1 MAEYFDRK
9 DDYGY
14 VIWANEVKKRDH
26 YVCDVC
32 GRKGGGMNSHHLNSW
47 ADNPSQ
53 RYDVSNGITLCC
65 DHHKGF
71 HKLFGKGR
79 NTNDQYKEYKN
90 IVVTLIKIANK
101 ECIENTV
108 VRKMLQKAEEDIAI
122 QSILRDLDGYHH
134 QLEESVVV
142 EVEGP
147 LD

>member
-53 RYDVSNGITLCC
+53 RYDISNGICLCKS
-65 DHHKGF
+65 DHDAF
-71 HKLFGKGR
+71 HRQFGKGR
-79 NTNDQYKEYKN
+79 NTVAQYKEYKA
-90 IVVTLIKIANK
+90 IVESIIKIANK
-101 ECIENTV
+101 ECLENTV
-108 VRKMLQKAEEDIAI
+108 ARKMLQKAEEDIAI
-122 QSILRDLDGYHH
+122 QAILKDLDGYH

-142 EVEGP
+142 EVEDP
-147 LD
+147 LV